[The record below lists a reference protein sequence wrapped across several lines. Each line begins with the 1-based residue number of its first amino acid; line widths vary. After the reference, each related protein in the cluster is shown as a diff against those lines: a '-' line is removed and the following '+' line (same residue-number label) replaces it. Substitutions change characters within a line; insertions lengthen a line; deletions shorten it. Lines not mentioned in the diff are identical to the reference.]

1 MRCRNCKAQI
11 DKKTKFCPKC
21 GAKVKRGGRRGVA
34 ILLTLAVIGG
44 GVGAAGWKFGI
55 LPFQR
60 EELAPSPEAFSF
72 LADGFTDRRILDQD
86 SALAAIGDVAGQL
99 GISDVEK
106 EFSED
111 REDTVEGNT
120 YYRFYQQY
128 EGIPVYGRSV
138 VVAADADGESLVLS
152 GNYAALEDVETEPQ
166 IDEAGALESVRQYY
180 DGEEIWT
187 GVETLVIYAPD
198 EKKPEL
204 AWSVDVSNGGIQEN
218 CLVSAQTGE
227 VLHTVLMTYFADV
240 EDVERDIHVFDAQKA
255 TTDVEKI
262 FIDSKGN
269 IYEEGETAWIDEHG
283 TPFTIYGSYLNAT
296 LHDEYGNRIDTDL
309 TAAARLVSKNP
320 FTTIKP
326 ADTRS
331 KKAVD
336 VLTDVT
342 LSYEFFEKVLEHH
355 SFDNSYG
362 VINVVINDFLGGD
375 PTNADS
381 WSEKGFPVA
390 VLRFGMENSLSLDTI
405 VHEYTHAVERSISNM
420 EYEGESGALMD
431 AYSDIFGEIVEE
443 YSNQKNGN
451 LKAQCDWIHSGRNMI
466 SPHQGSQ
473 KSPETYQGT
482 YWVNTA
488 DTSKSNDWGGVHH
501 NNTVISHAAYL
512 MNQGVGGHFE
522 ALSTE
527 ELAHLFYETLYILPQ
542 DCSFSQFRSLLQ
554 TTAGIMNRQGRLSQD
569 QVRCVSNA
577 FFQVGVSMADMPVS
591 KEDFSLEVYGVDN
604 QLYENYTLTVRRGDR
619 PPKDYDGKE
628 VARQGISFQTA
639 GIHELVITDNANPS
653 NSMFLYVNA
662 LETGGT
668 KVLPVYTECGLD
680 GIDDLVILPPSDDA
694 DPLERYLQAAEKT
707 TSSGSWNE
715 QMNMTANMVMRK
727 GSNTMKAKAKME
739 SSVDVEGWNETDPS
753 TLRISGWADL
763 SVLNQNIRYTMTWQ
777 NGTAHYEYTEPEVKT
792 IDTKVDP
799 SYLDFGALTEDMI
812 SSSSAKENRL
822 TFTVRGDA
830 LTEMGIAAVHDLL
843 PGVSDLKYGDGVIE
857 ATLRED
863 SGTIDSMTMTL
874 SVSMTYQGY
883 DVDADYEI
891 LYQFQSLTDQ

>member
-21 GAKVKRGGRRGVA
+21 GVKVKRGGRRGIA
-34 ILLTLAVIGG
+34 ILLTLAVIAG

-60 EELAPSPEAFSF
+60 EEMAPSPEAFSF
-72 LADGFTDRRILDQD
+72 LTDGFTDRRIFDQD
-86 SALAAIGDVAGQL
+86 SALAAIGDVADQL

-106 EFSED
+106 EFFED
-111 REDTVEGNT
+111 GKDTVEGNT

-166 IDEAGALESVRQYY
+166 IGEAEALESVRLYY
-180 DGEEIWT
+180 DGEEIRT

-204 AWSVDVSNGGIQEN
+204 AWSVDVNSGGIQEN

-240 EDVERDIHVFDAQKA
+240 EDVERDIHVFDAQN
-255 TTDVEKI
+255 TSSEVEKI
-262 FIDSKGN
+262 LIDSKGN
-269 IYEEGETAWIDEHG
+269 IYEDGGATWIDKYGKPITTEG
-283 TPFTIYGSYLNAT
+283 TYLNAA
-296 LHDEYGNRIDTDL
+296 LYDEYGNIVDTD
-309 TAAARLVSKNP
+309 AAVAVKIRSKNP
-320 FTTIKP
+320 FKTIKP
-326 ADTRS
+326 ADTNLQ
-331 KKAVD
+331 KAVD
-336 VLTDVT
+336 T
-342 LSYEFFEKVLEHH
+342 LSKVTITYEFFEEILEHH

-362 VINVVINDFLGGD
+362 TIDVVINDYLNGD
-375 PTNADS
+375 STNSDS
-381 WSEKGFPVA
+381 WGAKGFPIV
-390 VLRFGMENSLSLDTI
+390 VLRFGMESSLSLDLI
-405 VHEYTHAVERSISNM
+405 AHEYTHAVERSISNM
-420 EYEGESGALMD
+420 EYEGESGALME

-443 YSNQKNGN
+443 YSNQKDEN
-451 LKAQCDWIHSGRNMI
+451 LQERCDWIHSGRNMI
-466 SPHQGSQ
+466 SPNQGS
-473 KSPETYQGT
+473 KKCPETYQGT

-488 DTSKSNDWGGVHH
+488 DTSKSNDYGGVHR
-501 NNTVISHAAYL
+501 NSTVISHAAYL

>member
-21 GAKVKRGGRRGVA
+21 GAKVKRGGRRGIA

-44 GVGAAGWKFGI
+44 GMGAAGWKFGI

-60 EELAPSPEAFSF
+60 EGMAPSPEAFSF

-187 GVETLVIYAPD
+187 GAATLVIYAPD
-198 EKKPEL
+198 EQKPEL

-240 EDVERDIHVFDAQKA
+240 EDVERDIHVFDAQN
-255 TTDVEKI
+255 TTLYTQVI
-262 FIDSKGN
+262 FVDSEGNTYKYDSKK
-269 IYEEGETAWIDEHG
+269 EEWVDERG
-283 TPFTIYGSYLNAT
+283 KKVDVQGDYFRATIY
-296 LHDEYGNRIDTDL
+296 DENNNLIDTEAESLVKMTTKNIL
-309 TAAARLVSKNP
+309 TEL
-320 FTTIKP
+320 KP
-326 ADTRS
+326 ADTS
-331 KKAVD
+331 SQKAMD
-336 VLTDVT
+336 T
-342 LSYEFFEKVLEHH
+342 LEKVVSIYDFYENELGRH
-355 SFDNSYG
+355 SFDGSYG
-362 VINVVINDFLGGD
+362 TINVVINDFMD
-375 PTNADS
+375 TDDNRENAYS
-381 WSEKGFPVA
+381 WGAKGLYVT
-390 VLRFGMENSLSLDTI
+390 VLSFGTEIDLAIDTMA
-405 VHEYTHAVERSISNM
+405 HEFTHSVESTISGM
-420 EYEGESGALMD
+420 GYEGESGALME

-443 YSNQKNGN
+443 YLEGD
-451 LKAQCDWIHSGRNMI
+451 CDWIGGVNTRNII
-466 SPHQGSQ
+466 SPNQGS
-473 KSPETYQGT
+473 KKCPETYQGT

-488 DTSKSNDWGGVHH
+488 DTSKSNDYGGVHR
-501 NNTVISHAAYL
+501 NSTVISHAAYL

-604 QLYENYTLTVRRGDR
+604 QLYENYTLTVCESDGSE
-619 PPKDYDGKE
+619 KNYDGKT
-628 VARQGISFQTA
+628 VMQQGISFQASGTH
-639 GIHELVITDNANPS
+639 GLVITDNANER
-653 NSMFLYVNA
+653 NSVFLYVNA

-739 SSVDVEGWNETDPS
+739 SSADVEGWNETDPS

-891 LYQFQSLTDQ
+891 LYQFQSLTGQ